1 MIWLSSR
8 HDLGTSLAAGRAEKT
23 EERMLKKCALIAAVL
38 LVVGPAS
45 ARADW
50 LFTPNIGVGFGGDTP
65 SNDKLT
71 YGASIGWMGAGVLG
85 WEADLAYT
93 PTFFENDTDN
103 TSLLDTDNVTTAMAN
118 VIIGVPI
125 GGQTGPGFRPY
136 VAGGLGMLKTH
147 VATSDQ
153 LFNITNND
161 FGFDLGA
168 GVIGFATDHV
178 GFRGDVRYYRSLQ
191 DPQPDNEFD
200 FGVGKFDFWRGTV
213 GLAFRW

>member
-1 MIWLSSR
+1 
-8 HDLGTSLAAGRAEKT
+8 
-23 EERMLKKCALIAAVL
+23 MLKKSALIAAALL

-71 YGASIGWMGAGVLG
+71 YGASIGWMGAGALG
-85 WEADLAYT
+85 FEADLAYT
-93 PTFFENDTDN
+93 PTFFENNTDN
-103 TSLLDTDNVTTAMAN
+103 ISFADSDNVTTAMAN
-118 VIIGVPI
+118 LIVGVPI
-125 GGQTGPGFRPY
+125 GGQAGKGFRPY

-147 VATSDQ
+147 VSSNDQ
-153 LFNITNND
+153 LFNVTNND
-161 FGFDLGA
+161 FGFDLGV
-168 GVIGFATDHV
+168 GMIGFATDHV

-191 DPQPDNEFD
+191 DPHPDNEFD

>member
-1 MIWLSSR
+1 
-8 HDLGTSLAAGRAEKT
+8 
-23 EERMLKKCALIAAVL
+23 MLKKCALIAAVL

-93 PTFFENDTDN
+93 PTFFETNTDN
-103 TSLLDTDNVTTAMAN
+103 TSLLDSDNVTTAMAN
-118 VIIGVPI
+118 VILGVPV
-125 GGQTGPGFRPY
+125 GGQAGPGIRPY

-147 VATSDQ
+147 VANGDQ

>member
-1 MIWLSSR
+1 
-8 HDLGTSLAAGRAEKT
+8 LGTSLAAGRAEKT

-50 LFTPNIGVGFGGDTP
+50 LFTPNIGMGFGGDTP
-65 SNDKLT
+65 DNDKLT
-71 YGASIGWMGAGVLG
+71 YGASIGWMGAGILG

-93 PTFFENDTDN
+93 PQFFENN
-103 TSLLDTDNVTTAMAN
+103 TSDVDLVDTDNVTTAMFN
-118 VIIGVPI
+118 MILGLPV
-125 GGQTGPGFRPY
+125 GGQTGPGVRPY
-136 VAGGLGMLKTH
+136 ASGGFGVLKTH
-147 VATSDQ
+147 VSSNDQ
-153 LFNITNND
+153 LFNVTNND
-161 FGFDLGA
+161 FGFDVGA
-168 GVIGFATDHV
+168 GLIGFATDHV

>member
-1 MIWLSSR
+1 
-8 HDLGTSLAAGRAEKT
+8 
-23 EERMLKKCALIAAVL
+23 MLKKCALIAAVL

-118 VIIGVPI
+118 VIIGVPV